1 MVYIKR
7 VSLSGFK
14 SFGPRKQTVR
24 LDKGLTVLT
33 GPNGGG
39 KSNLFDAVR
48 FALGELSPRSL
59 RVGKFSELVHN
70 PGGDGHGAPFARV
83 SVCFHNPDRDIPL
96 DSSEVT
102 MSRKLMPSGES
113 DYRVNGRSVSRT
125 DMLNMLAA
133 ANIRSSGFNILPQ
146 GSVIAVAEMS
156 PAEMRK
162 MLDEISGVSE
172 FERRRSEAEIQL
184 AVAEK
189 NLDVAKASTAEV
201 RRRVRQLEI
210 ERNQYLRSQFIER
223 ELRQIRGMLVSKRL
237 NEAEASVSSTAR
249 EEAQLRSKMTE
260 LSDRKRNLVDDKR
273 KIDADVSSLEKEL
286 AALERERLR
295 DMVAELEAAR
305 KQRVGMETEIRVL
318 EAKKESLASDK
329 EERHQLTSRLLKVA
343 EESEARIGE
352 IEISRA
358 RLTAERDDV
367 RHSLET
373 LADAY
378 AAMAEEET
386 SRRAR
391 ATELQAKVAAL
402 NNKITQGTAE
412 AEAAASRKKTLQQ
425 VVSSNRDE
433 IKRLEE
439 RIQSTASLESEATSQ
454 DAEASGSVDD
464 FQLQIEEERRKAEE
478 ITLHVNHAQDL
489 LHEAEKLF
497 AEANAAWE
505 TALLV
510 HSRSL
515 LLAKAQRLV
524 DGGSIQ
530 GVQGRLSSF
539 LEIPPDLR
547 PAVESACSGWL
558 QAVLLEDQAEG
569 ERLARLMSYL
579 GANGRTIAANS
590 IGPKSRKIPDQS
602 IQSSLLLDSIGVTG
616 KDASKAV
623 QEILG
628 DVYLV
633 ETVDEGSMVAEKG
646 CRGVSRQGVMF
657 LPGGRTEFPAR
668 ATAEP
673 EGLREEDLAA
683 LKKSVKMLRTLLE
696 QKTKSR
702 AETEKELSAL
712 LHLKSDLQERLSDL
726 RQRLGVL
733 HKEKLDLVQ
742 EKERILSTISSL
754 EAEVS
759 STASTAEAKRS
770 EVEALRSSLDALK
783 AELEAESASPVEER
797 VRQLRSQEAALS
809 ERLSQIESKISALD
823 AEEKGIRQN
832 VLRSKAQLEQWQEA
846 ADAAESGLRSAD
858 ASIEEM
864 RSSVQRQTELE
875 KELERGRDE
884 IERSSEHLR
893 TRLDERRGAIREI
906 DEQVSEIDQSLQDL
920 SLQAQALSSRVA
932 EQNIDVRLLRARLE
946 SLGFE
951 QPIAVGDIDLGKV
964 EKRATDLEKELSDLG
979 SVNQL
984 APRQYEEI
992 VRDYKVRAVRIAELE
1007 REREEILRFME
1018 EIDRDKLETFMNF
1031 FTRVSS
1037 SFNSYFNRLTGGS
1050 ARLELEDEADP
1061 LSSGVEM
1068 HLQFVGKP
1076 PRVSAAAS
1084 GGEKSVA
1091 VIALLLALQGLTP
1104 ASFYIFDE
1112 VDAHMDVRYSKN
1124 LAELLKENAHDTQII
1139 VVSLKDILAEQADKL
1154 IGVYPKQT
1162 ESHVVTTKL

>member
-14 SFGPRKQTVR
+14 SFGPRKQTIR
-24 LDKGLTVLT
+24 LDKGLTVMT

-59 RVGKFSELVHN
+59 RVGRFSELVHN
-70 PGGDGHGAPFARV
+70 PGGDGRGASFARV

-102 MSRKLMPSGES
+102 ISRKLMPSGES
-113 DYRVNGRSVSRT
+113 EYRVNGRSVSRT
-125 DMLNMLAA
+125 DILNMLAA
-133 ANIRSSGFNILPQ
+133 ANIRSSGFNVLPQ
-146 GSVIAVAEMS
+146 GSVITIAEMS

-162 MLDEISGVSE
+162 MLDGISGVSE

-201 RRRVRQLEI
+201 RRRVRQLGV
-210 ERNQYLRSQFIER
+210 ERNQYLRSRFIER
-223 ELRQIRGMLVSKRL
+223 ELRQIRGMLVSERL
-237 NEAEASVSSTAR
+237 IQAEASVSSVAR
-249 EEAQLRSKMTE
+249 EEAQLRSKMAG
-260 LSDRKRNLVDDKR
+260 LSDRKKNLVDEKR
-273 KIDADVSSLEKEL
+273 KIDADASSLEKEL

-305 KQRVGMETEIRVL
+305 EQRLEMKTEIRVL
-318 EAKKESLASDK
+318 EAKKESLTSDK
-329 EERHQLTSRLLKVA
+329 EDRLQLTSRLLKVD
-343 EESEARIGE
+343 EESEARTEE

-358 RLTAERDDV
+358 ELVAERDNV
-367 RHSLET
+367 RHALESLAESYSALT
-373 LADAY
+373 
-378 AAMAEEET
+378 EEET

-391 ATELQAKVAAL
+391 TTELQAKIAAL
-402 NNKITQGTAE
+402 NIKITQSTAE
-412 AEAAASRKKTLQQ
+412 AEAAASRTKTLQQ
-425 VVSSNRDE
+425 VISSSRDE
-433 IKRLEE
+433 IARLEE

-454 DAEASGSVDD
+454 AAEASRGIDD
-464 FQLQIEEERRKAEE
+464 IQLRIEGERRKAEE
-478 ITLHVNHAQDL
+478 IALHRNQAKTL
-489 LHEAEKLF
+489 LHEAEKLL
-497 AEANAAWE
+497 AGASAARE

-510 HSRSL
+510 HSRNL
-515 LLAKAQRLV
+515 LLANTQRLI

-530 GVQGRLSSF
+530 SVQGRLSSF

-558 QAVLLEDQAEG
+558 QAALLEDQAMA

-579 GANGRTIAANS
+579 GATGRTIAAS
-590 IGPKSRKIPDQS
+590 SPSSKARSTRDQS
-602 IQSSLLLDSIGVTG
+602 IQSSLLLDSVDVSG

-633 ETVDEGSMVAEKG
+633 ETAQEGWMVAEKG
-646 CRGVSRQGVMF
+646 CRAVSRQGVMF

-668 ATAEP
+668 PAAEL
-673 EGLREEDLAA
+673 ERANEEDLAA

-696 QKTKSR
+696 EKAKSR
-702 AETEKELSAL
+702 GEIEKELSAL

-726 RQRLGVL
+726 RQRISVL
-733 HKEKLDLVQ
+733 QKEKLDLVQ
-742 EKERILSTISSL
+742 EKERILSTASSL
-754 EAEVS
+754 EAEAA
-759 STASTAEAKRS
+759 STASTAEAMRS
-770 EVEALRSSLDALK
+770 EVETLGSSLDAVK
-783 AELEAESASPVEER
+783 AELEAESTSSVEDR
-797 VRQLRSQEAALS
+797 VRELRSQEAALS
-809 ERLSQIESKISALD
+809 ERFSQIESKISALD

-832 VLRSKAQLEQWQEA
+832 ISRSKAQLEQWQEA
-846 ADAAESGLRSAD
+846 ADAAESGVKEID
-858 ASIEEM
+858 AGIEELQ
-864 RSSVQRQTELE
+864 SSVKRQRELE
-875 KELERGRDE
+875 KELERRRDE
-884 IERSSEHLR
+884 IERSSEDLR
-893 TRLDERRGAIREI
+893 TRLDERRGAIRKI
-906 DEQVSEIDQSLQDL
+906 DEGISEIDQSLQDL
-920 SLQAQALSSRVA
+920 SSQNQALSSRKA

-951 QPIAVGDIDLGKV
+951 QPIPVGDVDLGKA
-964 EKRATDLEKELSDLG
+964 EKRASDLERELSDLG

-984 APRQYEEI
+984 APKQYEEI
-992 VRDYKVRAVRIAELE
+992 VGDYKVRAVRIAELE
-1007 REREEILRFME
+1007 REREEIISFIE
-1018 EIDRDKLETFMNF
+1018 EIDRDKLETFMDF
-1031 FTRVSS
+1031 FARVSS

-1050 ARLELEDEADP
+1050 ARLELEDEVDP

-1068 HLQFVGKP
+1068 QLQFVGKP
-1076 PRVSAAAS
+1076 SRVSAAAS

-1112 VDAHMDVRYSKN
+1112 VDAHMDVRFSKN

-1139 VVSLKDILAEQADKL
+1139 VVSLKDILAEHADKL

-1162 ESHVVTTKL
+1162 ESHIVTTKL